1 MLVTTIL
8 LILIG
13 CLSGLVLSIIGAGFG
28 LIGVPLLIYTLNLHI
43 HDAILI
49 SIVSTSIVC
58 VFHTIKTFKQKLIA
72 WRYALPISIIGLV
85 ISPIGAKTSF
95 TLNAQMLS
103 LIYGALMILSAY
115 LMWRNIKKTHIE
127 SEDKKNIKPYKYI
140 MMIILAFISSFIGG
154 MTGVGGG
161 ILTVPFLVLFMNLSM
176 KSAAA
181 TTIFIIAAL
190 AGSGGIAHLILNAN
204 FLLTHALIY
213 TTGGLLGILLGTK
226 ISLKFSEGK
235 LKQLFAFIVSIAGT
249 IIIIQNLIR

>member
-1 MLVTTIL
+1 MLITTIL

-13 CLSGLVLSIIGAGFG
+13 FVSGVVLSMIGAGFG
-28 LIGVPLLIYTLNLHI
+28 LIGVPLLLYTLKIPI

-58 VFHTIKTFKQKLIA
+58 VFHIIRIFKHKLIA
-72 WRYALPISIIGLV
+72 WNCALPISIIGLV

-95 TLNAQMLS
+95 ALNTQILS
-103 LIYGALMILSAY
+103 LIYGVLMLLSAY
-115 LMWRNIKKTHIE
+115 LMWKNIKKPQIE
-127 SEDKKNIKPYKYI
+127 SKEKKDIAPYKYVL
-140 MMIILAFISSFIGG
+140 MIILALISSFIGG

-181 TTIFIIAAL
+181 TTIFIIAVF
-190 AGSGGIAHLILNAN
+190 AGSGGVAHLLFNEN

-213 TTGGLLGILLGTK
+213 TFGGLAGVLVGAK
-226 ISLKFSEGK
+226 ISLRFSDKK
-235 LKQLFAFIVSIAGT
+235 LKQIFSIIVSIAGT
-249 IIIIQNLIR
+249 IIIVQNLVK